1 MQKITTNLWFDNHAE
16 QAAAFYVSLF
26 KNSKVVSVS
35 HYGEA
40 GPGPS
45 GSVMTVK
52 FQLDGQEYVGL
63 NGGSVFKFTPAIS
76 LIVNCENQEEV
87 DCYWEKLSEE
97 GEKGVCGWITDKYG
111 VSWQIVPTILEVL
124 VNDPDTVKAQRVM
137 KAMLQMKKI
146 VIAELEQA
154 YRQKEC
160 VKISVDTTVGIPVE
174 KVWEYWTSPEHITKW
189 NFASDDWQ
197 TSLAENDLR
206 AGGKLV
212 SRMEVKDGSQGF
224 DFSGTYNEIKLYE
237 LISYTMDDGRK
248 VEINFL
254 RDGSRTKIVEIFEA
268 ENENAVEM
276 QRQGWQS
283 ILDNFKKY
291 AEKTDQ

>member
-26 KNSKVVSVS
+26 KNSNVVSIS

-63 NGGSVFKFTPAIS
+63 NGGPVFKFTPAIS

-87 DCYWEKLSEE
+87 DYYWEKLSED
-97 GEKGVCGWITDKYG
+97 GKKGVCGWITDKYG

-124 VNDPDTVKAQRVM
+124 INDPDTVKAQRVM
-137 KAMLQMKKI
+137 KAMLQMKKL

-154 YRQKEC
+154 FRQEKR
-160 VKISVDTTVGIPVE
+160 VKISVETTAGIPVE
-174 KVWEYWTSPEHITKW
+174 KVWEYWTAPEHITKW

-197 TSLAENDLR
+197 TTDAENDLK
-206 AGGKLV
+206 AGGKFV
-212 SRMEVKDGSQGF
+212 SRMEAKDGSQGF

-237 LISYTMDDGRK
+237 LISYTMDDERK
-248 VEINFL
+248 VEINFS
-254 RDGSRTKIVEIFEA
+254 RDGNSTKIVETFEA
-268 ENENAVEM
+268 ENENTVEM

-291 AEKTDQ
+291 AEKIDE

>member
-1 MQKITTNLWFDNHAE
+1 MQKITTNLWFDNQAE
-16 QAAAFYVSLF
+16 EAAAFYVSLF
-26 KNSKVVSVS
+26 KNSNVMSVS
-35 HYGEA
+35 QYGEA

-45 GSVMTVK
+45 GGVMTVK

-63 NGGSVFKFTPAIS
+63 NGGPVFKFTPAIS

-87 DCYWEKLSEE
+87 DYYWEKLSEE
-97 GEKGVCGWITDKYG
+97 GEKGICGWLTDKYG

-137 KAMLQMKKI
+137 KVMLQMKKL

-154 YRQKEC
+154 YAQGERL
-160 VKISVDTTVGIPVE
+160 KISVETTVGIPVE
-174 KVWEYWTSPEHITKW
+174 KVWEYWTAPEHITKW

-197 TSLAENDLR
+197 TTRSENDLR
-206 AGGKLV
+206 AGGKFV
-212 SRMEVKDGSQGF
+212 SRMEAKNGTQGF
-224 DFSGTYNEIKLYE
+224 DFSGTYNEIRLYE
-237 LISYTMDDGRK
+237 YISYSMDDGRK
-248 VEINFL
+248 ADINFV
-254 RDGSRTKIVEIFEA
+254 RDRDKTKIIESFEA
-268 ENENAVEM
+268 ENENSAEM

-291 AEKTDQ
+291 AEQANL